1 MITWMTLLDTLFF
14 MEIFFINPPL
24 TKLLPVCSTHLLLA
38 GGHMLLK
45 DAVLDLRKGRR
56 YGVVFC
62 PPTRE
67 GHPSHQSSWWVKRG
81 LDPVLWEVSCAS
93 FFPGKLQKKDSD
105 HFDLTH
111 PENHPES
118 LNPPKPN
125 WFASDIKNLW
135 FFFANL
141 RWVAMVRERP
151 PWWVPSLLEVFQA
164 WPPRWKPCT
173 WSRRSE
179 QLSQMVVGGTT
190 P

>member
-1 MITWMTLLDTLFF
+1 M
-14 MEIFFINPPL
+14 
-24 TKLLPVCSTHLLLA
+24 LLA

-67 GHPSHQSSWWVKRG
+67 GHQSHQSSWWVKRG

-93 FFPGKLQKKDSD
+93 FFPGKLQKRDSD

-125 WFASDIKNLW
+125 WFASDM
-135 FFFANL
+135 FFFCQFEVGRNGAGKTTL
-141 RWVAMVRERP
+141 MSTIAAGGVSGMTSEVKTLHVKPEAPER
-151 PWWVPSLLEVFQA
+151 
-164 WPPRWKPCT
+164 
-173 WSRRSE
+173 
-179 QLSQMVVGGTT
+179 LSQMVWVERLLNPSCKKLTKWLFKMGCKQL
-190 P
+190 